1 MEPLIQVLEKTTSDD
16 KNELQE
22 ALKYLNQAAETN
34 LPEYVKIL
42 SDVLRHGSNSRVAR
56 MAAGIQLKNTLA
68 SNDAKVKVEYQ
79 RRWLTFPADTRAYIK
94 TNVLEALG
102 TEQTRPSSAAQ
113 CVAYIA
119 VTELPVQQWPEV
131 MERLVMNVTAVGA
144 TDGIKEATLEAIG
157 YICQDIEP
165 DVIANYSNNILTAI
179 VHGMKSADPPTH
191 DEHVRLA
198 ATHALLNS
206 LEFTKQNFDRDTER
220 HFIMQ
225 VVCEAT
231 QSTNTQIKVAALQC
245 LVKIMSLYYQYME
258 CYMGPAL
265 FAITLEAMK
274 SDREEVALQG
284 IEFWSNVCDEEVDL
298 AIEASEAEEMGKP
311 PERTSRFYAKGA
323 LQYLVPVLMETLCKQ
338 EETDDDDEWNP
349 CKAAGVCI
357 MLLATCVEDDIVQ
370 HVLPFVNENIN
381 NPNWNLRDAAIMAFG
396 SVLEGPDPSKLRSVV
411 EQAMPT
417 LINALKDS
425 SVAVRDTT
433 AWTLGRVCEL
443 SPEAA
448 VKEAYLS
455 MLLEA
460 LVLSL
465 KAEPRVAANV
475 CWALSSL
482 AEAAYEQA
490 DTNDLES
497 EPPTYCLSQYFDAL
511 VNVLLDTTDRA
522 DGNHCNLRNAAYEAL
537 MELMK
542 NSPQDCYST
551 VQRTTMIILTRLQQV
566 LHMESQVQS
575 ASDRVQVNDIQS
587 LLCATLQSVLRKVT
601 KEDAPMISDAIM
613 SALIQMFQSSAQG
626 KSGGVQEDAL
636 LAVSTLVE
644 VLGSGFL
651 KYMDAFKHWLGMGL
665 RNYEVLPVCSAAVGV
680 TGDICRALNDKVEP
694 YCDELMELLVQNLN
708 NDQVNRTVK
717 PAILAV
723 FGDMALAIGPKFTKY
738 LEIVLQ
744 MLRQA
749 SQAQVDRTDYDMVDY
764 LNELRESCLDAY
776 TGIVQGLKGDDDEH
790 NPEVQMLGD
799 HVPFIMSFVSNVAA
813 DDEKSD
819 PVVAS
824 AAGLVGD
831 LCSVF
836 NVLMLPLVETEPISN
851 LLLLGRRSKTNKTRT
866 LATWATKEI
875 RRIKNCLPNS
885 VGSAGPGAAQTPIT
899 T

>member
-1 MEPLIQVLEKTTSDD
+1 MEQVIQILEKTTSAD
-16 KNELQE
+16 KNELE
-22 ALKYLNQAAETN
+22 AALKYLNQAAETN
-34 LPEYVKIL
+34 LPEYVKVL
-42 SDVLRHGSNSRVAR
+42 SDVLHHGSNSTVAR

-68 SNDAKVKVEYQ
+68 SNDPKVKVEYQ
-79 RRWLTFPADTRAYIK
+79 HRWLAFPADTRTYIK
-94 TNVLEALG
+94 NNVLGALG

-131 MERLVMNVTAVGA
+131 MERLVLNVTAAGA
-144 TDGIKEATLEAIG
+144 TDAVKEATLEAIG

-165 DVIANYSNNILTAI
+165 DVIASFSNSILTAI
-179 VHGMKSADPPTH
+179 VHGMKREEPN
-191 DEHVRLA
+191 EHVRLA
-198 ATHALLNS
+198 ATNALLNS
-206 LEFTKQNFDRDTER
+206 LEFTKQNFDRETER

-231 QSTNTQIKVAALQC
+231 QSTITQIKVAALQC

-258 CYMGPAL
+258 HYMGPAL

-274 SDREEVALQG
+274 SDSDEVALQG

-323 LQYLVPVLMETLCKQ
+323 LQYLVPVLMMTLSKQ

-357 MLLATCVEDDIVQ
+357 MLLATCVEDDIVP
-370 HVLPFVNENIN
+370 HVLPFVHENIN
-381 NPNWNLRDAAIMAFG
+381 STSWNLRDAAILAFG
-396 SVLEGPDPSKLRSVV
+396 SILEGPDPTKLRSVV

-425 SVAVRDTT
+425 SVVVRDTT

-448 VKEAYLS
+448 VNEQYLNV
-455 MLLEA
+455 LLEA

-475 CWALSSL
+475 CWAMSSL

-490 DTNDLES
+490 DTNDMEG
-497 EPPTYCLSQYFDAL
+497 EPPTYCLSRYFDAL
-511 VNVLLDTTDRA
+511 VNVLLETTDRP

-551 VQRTTMIILTRLQQV
+551 VQRTTMIILERLQQV
-566 LHMESQVQS
+566 LHMESQVQN

-601 KEDAPMISDAIM
+601 KDDAPKISDNIM
-613 SALIQMFQSSAQG
+613 TALLQMFQSSAQG

-644 VLGSGFL
+644 VLGAGFL
-651 KYMDAFKHWLGMGL
+651 KYMDAFKGWLGMGL
-665 RNYEVLPVCSAAVGV
+665 RNFEVLPVCSAAVGV
-680 TGDICRALNDKVEP
+680 TGDICRALNEKVEP
-694 YCDELMELLVQNLN
+694 YCDELMELLVQNLS
-708 NDQVNRTVK
+708 NDQVNRAVK

-738 LEIVLQ
+738 LDVVLR
-744 MLRQA
+744 MLQQA
-749 SQAQVDRTDYDMVDY
+749 SQAQVDRTDYDMIDY

-776 TGIVQGLKGDDDEH
+776 TGIVQGLKGADETP
-790 NPEVQMLGD
+790 NPEVQLLRE
-799 HVPFIMSFVSNVAA
+799 HVPFIMSFVTSVAA

-819 PVVAS
+819 LVVAS

-836 NVLMLPLVETEPISN
+836 NGQMLPLVEIEPISN
-851 LLLLGRRSKTNKTRT
+851 LLILGRRSKTNKTRT
-866 LATWATKEI
+866 LSTWATKEI
-875 RRIKNCLPNS
+875 RRIKNAMPN
-885 VGSAGPGAAQTPIT
+885 AGGGAAPGAAPTPIT